1 GEIETAL
8 GQLDGVSAAAV
19 VLQEDGAGS
28 KRLVAYVVPTAE
40 APKVTDLRDALGR
53 SMPAFLVPTAFQF
66 LDSIPL
72 TPNGKVDRRALPAFE
87 FQRAGR
93 SEEVVEPGTAL
104 EKVLARLWREN
115 LGAEAVGLGDS
126 FFELG
131 GHSLLATR
139 VFNDMAEELD
149 LDLPLQLIFQAPTL
163 GDFAR
168 AVETELRATPD
179 GEETLQLLD
188 DLEALNDD
196 QRAALLDEGPD
207 GGTDSDIQA
216 ARGG

>member
-1 GEIETAL
+1 
-8 GQLDGVSAAAV
+8 
-19 VLQEDGAGS
+19 
-28 KRLVAYVVPTAE
+28 
-40 APKVTDLRDALGR
+40 
-53 SMPAFLVPTAFQF
+53 
-66 LDSIPL
+66 
-72 TPNGKVDRRALPAFE
+72 
-87 FQRAGR
+87 
-93 SEEVVEPGTAL
+93 AL

-115 LGAEAVGLGDS
+115 LGAEAVGHGDS

-131 GHSLLATR
+131 GHSQLATR